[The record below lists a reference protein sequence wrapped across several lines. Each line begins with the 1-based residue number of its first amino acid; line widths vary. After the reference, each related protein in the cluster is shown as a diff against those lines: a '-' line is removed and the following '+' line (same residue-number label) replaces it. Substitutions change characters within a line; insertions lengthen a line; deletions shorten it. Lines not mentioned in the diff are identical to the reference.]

1 MAHPSLFRFG
11 LAGVSSFFTTE
22 FCVSLF
28 IITTLGSACVPNTL
42 VVASKLLSRFH
53 LICCASRPPY
63 RNEIQ
68 RQSSNEDGSEL
79 QQEIGKLKS
88 ECTSS
93 YVEGVNWT
101 SNRRQCELHEYLF

>member
-1 MAHPSLFRFG
+1 M
-11 LAGVSSFFTTE
+11 
-22 FCVSLF
+22 
-28 IITTLGSACVPNTL
+28 
-42 VVASKLLSRFH
+42 
-53 LICCASRPPY
+53 CASRLLAHH

-101 SNRRQCELHEYLF
+101 SNRRQCELQEYLLVGEGACMSVSECVSTLAMASVGDFLAAKRLLHWQKDLLPTHFLLLR